1 LRLQGIRNKKKQRFM
16 MIGIII
22 TSAVTIVLLSQYL
35 YVIQTAFGA
44 KEIYPTKQ
52 GGREWYFDINDPF
65 HDEIFDPGTK
75 ITKLQDGSWLVGED
89 GNGNYQVRM
98 NVITLPGQNEWR
110 DVEITGYVKVTDR
123 AYDDDRDNNDDDD
136 DDDESSPDAAIT
148 WYARGGRHSD
158 SVPCEGTSLKGI
170 LHIHGLA
177 AWQKEIWHTGGYTKT
192 RAAIDASDTILDK
205 WIGWK
210 VVMYNINNN
219 TAVKMESYI
228 DENADNNWRKVTE
241 LVDSGTWYADYPDS
255 VFNSVDCNR
264 PKDYVITNSGPIVT
278 FRSDNIVWQFKELSV
293 REIDAL

>member
-1 LRLQGIRNKKKQRFM
+1 LRAQGINNNKKKRRV
-16 MIGIII
+16 ILGIII
-22 TSAVTIVLLSQYL
+22 SAVSIILLSYYL
-35 YVIQTAFGA
+35 YAIQTAFGA
-44 KEIYPTKQ
+44 KEIYPTNQ
-52 GGREWYFDINDPF
+52 GGREWYFDTNDPF
-65 HDEIFDPGTK
+65 HDAIFDPGTK

-89 GNGNYQVRM
+89 ENGSYQVRM
-98 NVITLPGQNEWR
+98 NVITPPDQNEWR
-110 DVEITGYVKVTDR
+110 DVEITGYVKVTDT
-123 AYDDDRDNNDDDD
+123 AYDDDRDNDDND

-148 WYARGGRHSD
+148 WYARSGRHSD

-170 LHIHGLA
+170 LHIDGLA

-228 DENADNNWRKVTE
+228 DENANNNWRKVTE
-241 LVDSGTWYADYPDS
+241 LVDSGMWYADYPDS
-255 VFNSVDCNR
+255 VFYSADCNR
-264 PKDYVITNSGPIVT
+264 PKDYVVTNSGPIVT

-293 REIDAL
+293 REIDAP

>member
-1 LRLQGIRNKKKQRFM
+1 VRVQGINNEKKRR
-16 MIGIII
+16 ITLGIII
-22 TSAVTIVLLSQYL
+22 LAAVTVVLLSYYL
-35 YVIQTAFGA
+35 YAIQTAFGA

-52 GGREWYFDINDPF
+52 GGRVWYFDVNNPF
-65 HDEIFDPGTK
+65 QDGIFDPGTK
-75 ITKLQDGSWLVGED
+75 ITKLEDGSWLVGEE
-89 GNGNYQVRM
+89 GNDNYQVRM
-98 NVITLPGQNEWR
+98 NVVTPPGQNEWR
-110 DVEITGYVKVTDR
+110 DVEITGYVRVTDT
-123 AYDDDRDNNDDDD
+123 AYDDDNDDDNDND

-170 LHIHGLA
+170 LHTDGLA
-177 AWQKEIWHTGGYTKT
+177 AWQKEIWHTGGYTNT
-192 RAAIDASDTILDK
+192 RAVIDTTKPILDK

-228 DENADNNWRKVTE
+228 DENANNNWRKVTE
-241 LVDSGTWYADYPDS
+241 LVDSGKWYADYPDS
-255 VFNSVDCNR
+255 VFYSADCNR

-293 REIDAL
+293 REIDAP

>member
-1 LRLQGIRNKKKQRFM
+1 LRLQGINNRKKQRF

-22 TSAVTIVLLSQYL
+22 TSAVTVVLLSHYL
-35 YVIQTAFGA
+35 YVIQAAFGA

-98 NVITLPGQNEWR
+98 NVNTPPGQNEWR
-110 DVEITGYVKVTDR
+110 DVEITGYVKVTDT
-123 AYDDDRDNNDDDD
+123 AYDDDDRDNDD

-170 LHIHGLA
+170 LHINGLA

-228 DENADNNWRKVTE
+228 DENANNNWRKVTE
-241 LVDSGTWYADYPDS
+241 LVDSGMWYADYPDS

-264 PKDYVITNSGPIVT
+264 PKDYVITNSGPLVT

-293 REIDAL
+293 REINAP